1 PPTLGRGRRN
11 RGLTIYETGR
21 LVNPMTSASSRSHL
35 GERIALSGFP
45 REALDSSDAAERA
58 ASGLHRCHGCR
69 EPRDLKHVRD
79 EADPSFRRRSDIAS
93 RRSQAKESGMNPRHG
108 KLVALVSALTIG
120 VAATATAGGGGVTGL
135 APGGRTLAGPAMA
148 RIEMQAT
155 DTI

>member
-1 PPTLGRGRRN
+1 MRPILLFDGAA
-11 RGLTIYETGR
+11 
-21 LVNPMTSASSRSHL
+21 TS
-35 GERIALSGFP
+35 
-45 REALDSSDAAERA
+45 
-58 ASGLHRCHGCR
+58 
-69 EPRDLKHVRD
+69 
-79 EADPSFRRRSDIAS
+79 SFRRRSDIAS

-155 DTI
+155 DTIYTYPSTGTNSCVTVAGVLGASVRMSLVGNTTSTF